1 MVDRVELFKESFLE
15 LKNKKDDN
23 LDKESEADD
32 QLVKTS

>member
-23 LDKESEADD
+23 LDKESEARN
-32 QLVKTS
+32 